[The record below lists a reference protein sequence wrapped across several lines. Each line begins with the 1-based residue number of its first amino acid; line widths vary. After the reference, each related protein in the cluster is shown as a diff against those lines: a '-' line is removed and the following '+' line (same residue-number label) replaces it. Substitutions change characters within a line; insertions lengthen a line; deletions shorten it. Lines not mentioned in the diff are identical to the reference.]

1 MDTSI
6 LKDLGLSQAEIK
18 VYITLLELGES
29 SAGKI
34 LKRSGLQNSVV
45 HRTLN
50 SLIEKGI
57 INYIYEGRI
66 RIYLAT
72 EPEYFLNYIDEKKER
87 FKQILPEL
95 RAKQE
100 LTKDHEMASIYKGI
114 RGIKE
119 VYSILRN
126 EKAKE
131 YLSFGGGKQCE
142 EKMGAMWWKNH
153 HLKRIAN
160 KLPSRHVF
168 DETVK
173 VFGKDLTKK
182 ELSKVRYLPAEFSQF
197 QETVIVGNLTAI
209 TIFTENAYSILI
221 RDKSVTEGYKKYFE
235 FLWKNA
241 RS

>member
-6 LKDLGLSQAEIK
+6 LEDLGLSQAEIK
-18 VYITLLELGES
+18 VYISLLELGAS

-34 LKRSGLQNSVV
+34 LERSGLQNSVV

-57 INYIYEGRI
+57 INYIYEGKKRV
-66 RIYLAT
+66 YQAT
-72 EPEYFLNYIDEKKER
+72 EPDHFFNYIDEKKER

-95 RAKQE
+95 MAKRDFAKE
-100 LTKDHEMASIYKGI
+100 HEMASVYKGI

-119 VYSILRN
+119 VYNILRN

-131 YLSFGGGKQCE
+131 YLSFGGGRQCE
-142 EKMGAMWWKNH
+142 ERMGTVWWKNH
-153 HLKRIAN
+153 HIKRIAN
-160 KLPSRHVF
+160 NLPSMQVF
-168 DETVK
+168 DKTVK
-173 VFGKDLTKK
+173 VFGKGLVRKK
-182 ELSKVRYLPAEFSQF
+182 ISKVRYLPADFAQF
-197 QETVIVGNLTAI
+197 QETVIVGDLTAI

-221 RDKSVTEGYKKYFE
+221 KDKSVTEGYRKYFE

-241 RS
+241 KP